1 MSHRYQQPLW
11 VSMAQRLVNIA
22 KRELA
27 RKARRAAAIKA
38 LYTIENRAKFVEG
51 GKAGV

>member
-1 MSHRYQQPLW
+1 MSHLYSKPVWIML
-11 VSMAQRLVNIA
+11 ANRLVNQA
-22 KRELA
+22 QRDLA